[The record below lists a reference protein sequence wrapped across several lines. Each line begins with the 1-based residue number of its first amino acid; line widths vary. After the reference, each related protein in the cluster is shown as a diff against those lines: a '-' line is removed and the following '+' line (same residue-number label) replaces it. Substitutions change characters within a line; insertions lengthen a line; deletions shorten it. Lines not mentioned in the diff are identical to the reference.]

1 MAGMLLEEAMQA
13 VFTVGLALSAGANT
27 AVRRG
32 EAAAELARFR
42 EDAAWWLAHRPEVGA
57 ACITRDVLC
66 VVCVCV

>member
-42 EDAAWWLAHRPEVGA
+42 EVAAWWLAHRPEVGA